1 MIHIGDLMPL
11 ALAELLPEPPRIPE
25 PEPEPDPIPEPE
37 PDPQDRQD
45 VLTFPWRPYR

>member
-11 ALAELLPEPPRIPE
+11 ALAELLPEPPTIPEPIPE
-25 PEPEPDPIPEPE
+25 PEPEPEPD

-45 VLTFPWRPYR
+45 VLTFPRRAYR